1 MKNKLLWLSIP
12 IIFSISGIIYLQI
25 DWMQKNYILEFDSI
39 NKISDFALTEAVTR
53 LNKENIE
60 EVSQT
65 LMKELPMGSGRVDVT
80 PSSTFDSL
88 IITFYGDHAIKNG
101 TDVVKTSVNMGRL
114 KFNMPN
120 GTIEGLKVGKG
131 ANPMDVF
138 LGSISKWLK
147 YKSDVAVDLKDSLK
161 LANYFKENLKKADL
175 NVMPSEM
182 ELVFFRGDFKTIMQ
196 QKNDV
201 VIPEVLVALGTG
213 FKLYQSAK
221 LSSFNGERTWVG
233 AYFHSH
239 QKQIIARMMYG
250 SLLSIILIVFMM
262 VSFIYLI
269 GLLLKQKRIAQM
281 KDDFISSLTHE
292 FKTPI
297 STISAAMEAMQN
309 FNALKDPVKTA
320 RYLEVSRAELSRLD
334 TMVTNVLDIAS
345 YENNTL
351 QLAFQLTDIEA
362 LINEVIASEKFR
374 ADKPVEFVVSIDA
387 AVSNL
392 KVDPDHFRNVIVN
405 LIDNAIK
412 YSTAEAKISIKAVC
426 ENNQACLI
434 VEDHGIGISPSD
446 VIHIFEKFYRV
457 QKGNIYNVKGTGIG
471 LSYVKS
477 IVELHKGTI
486 DVKSTLNMG
495 TTFIIYLPL
504 A

>member
-1 MKNKLLWLSIP
+1 MRTKLLWLSIP

-39 NKISDFALTEAVTR
+39 NKISDFALTAAVTK
-53 LNKENIE
+53 LNEENIE
-60 EVSQT
+60 EASQA
-65 LMKELPMGSGRVDVT
+65 LMKELPTGLNRVDIKR
-80 PSSTFDSL
+80 SQTFDSL
-88 IITFYGDHAIKNG
+88 IVTIHDNQSVESGLN
-101 TDVVKTSVNMGRL
+101 VVKTSINIGRL

-120 GTIEGLKVGKG
+120 SVLGSLKVNK
-131 ANPMDVF
+131 ATHPMDVI
-138 LGSISKWLK
+138 LGRISKSLA
-147 YKSDVAVDLKDSLK
+147 YKSNITVDLKDSLK
-161 LANYFKENLKKADL
+161 LADYFKENLKKADL

-196 QKNDV
+196 QKNNV
-201 VIPEVLVALGTG
+201 VVPEVLVALGTG

-309 FNALKDPVKTA
+309 FNALKDPVKTE
-320 RYLEVSRAELSRLD
+320 RYLRVSRAELSRLD

-351 QLAFQLTDIEA
+351 QLDLQLTDIEA
-362 LINEVIASEKFR
+362 LINEAVTSENFR
-374 ADKPVEFVVSIDA
+374 AEKPVEFLVSIDA
-387 AVSNL
+387 AVINL
-392 KVDPDHFRNVIVN
+392 KVDRDHFRNVIVN

-412 YSTAEAKISIKAVC
+412 YSTSEAKISIKAVR
-426 ENNQACLI
+426 ENSQVCLT

-446 VIHIFEKFYRV
+446 VMHIFEKFYRV

-477 IVELHKGTI
+477 IIELHKGTI
-486 DVKSTLNMG
+486 DVKSTLNIG